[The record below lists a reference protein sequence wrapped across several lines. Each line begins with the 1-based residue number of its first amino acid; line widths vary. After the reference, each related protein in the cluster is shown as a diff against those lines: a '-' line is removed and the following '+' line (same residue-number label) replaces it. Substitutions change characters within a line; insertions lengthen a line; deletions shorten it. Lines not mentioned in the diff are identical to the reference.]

1 MSVVDGMEYV
11 VIVDDEPESWE
22 PAVAGLLVRDEIV
35 VERRTKRKARRRGP
49 PTRSIDIRPNI
60 QTVEVE
66 AAGESQSLIR
76 ISLRTIER
84 RGAKIRE
91 VLAAM
96 GADFT
101 NAQVV
106 RLNTRFTDE
115 LDLGAM
121 AQGKAERFADALAAR
136 ATESARSADGI

>member
-1 MSVVDGMEYV
+1 MSAVDGMEYV
-11 VIVDDEPESWE
+11 VIVDGSPEDWE
-22 PAVAGLLVRDEIV
+22 PAVAGLLVRDEIM

-60 QTVEVE
+60 GTIEVE
-66 AAGESQSLIR
+66 AAGESQTLIR
-76 ISLRTIER
+76 ISLSTVER

-106 RLNTRFTDE
+106 RLNTRFTDD
-115 LDLGAM
+115 LSLGAM

-136 ATESARSADGI
+136 ATAPAQT